1 MSDDFFSKLGRLRKP
16 SAPRASA
23 VDRLIEL
30 AADAKP
36 SAGPSSVGEIVAL
49 SDLGTEKPAE
59 VTKAMEEVSH
69 IEPKDADESAM
80 WKVFLQFKSVLPY
93 VSRLLPLLDIGL
105 GHVQQQNSG
114 VSQEMRQGVT
124 SIQMAQRETR
134 VTLQDQGVQLKRV
147 EDQLTRMREASEK
160 NAFEH
165 AELVEDV
172 KSLTSLVRVVGA
184 GLAILLVVL
193 ILMVGALL
201 THVSH

>member
-16 SAPRASA
+16 AASRASA

-30 AADAKP
+30 AGDVKP
-36 SAGPSSVGEIVAL
+36 SPAPSSVSEIVAL
-49 SDLGTEKPAE
+49 SDLGVEKTSEA
-59 VTKAMEEVSH
+59 TRINGEESH

-124 SIQMAQRETR
+124 SIQVAQRETR

-147 EDQLTRMREASEK
+147 EDQLSRMREASEK

-172 KSLTSLVRVVGA
+172 KSLSNMVRVIGA